1 MRRAASRTHLTN
13 DRPHSRLTAGL
24 SAAFLALVGAG
35 CADEAVG
42 PRPMPSTASYAKPTA
57 PANLALAFRTNRDGD
72 DEIYGMRSNGAQPTN
87 LSKNP
92 FDPQNPGGQFDGDFA
107 WSPDGTKIAFW
118 TTRDLNA
125 EIYVMNADGSG
136 AVNVSNHPLDDRYPV
151 WSRDGSKLAFVR
163 GNQLADPSSLEIF
176 VMNADG
182 SNQVNVSNNPGF
194 DLEPVFSPDGTK
206 LLFRERADGGSNV
219 MLVDVNGANLTR
231 LTDTPGASNFLAS
244 WSPNGSRIVFVSSR
258 DDLVNGDLQVYVMDA
273 DGGNQTRLTNASN
286 NTRPVWSPDGTRI
299 AFDSFRTGNDEIYVM
314 NADGSGQ
321 TNLTNHPNSDGSPRW
336 SPDGSKIA
344 FVRRV
349 AANNND
355 VFIMN
360 ANGSKQTNLTNNPAN
375 DTSPGWRP

>member
-1 MRRAASRTHLTN
+1 MRPAARRRHASTRHHEGRFTG
-13 DRPHSRLTAGL
+13 GL
-24 SAAFLALVGAG
+24 CAALLALVTAG
-35 CADEAVG
+35 CADETVG
-42 PRPMPSTASYAKPTA
+42 PRAVPSAASFAKPVGA
-57 PANLALAFRTNRDGD
+57 SNLQIAFRTTRDGD
-72 DEIYGMRSNGAQPTN
+72 DEIYGMRQNGSQPTN
-87 LSKNP
+87 LSRNP
-92 FDPQNPGGQFDGDFA
+92 FDPQNPGTQFDGDFA

-136 AVNVSNHPLDDRYPV
+136 ATNVSNHALDDRYPV
-151 WSRDGSKLAFVR
+151 WSPDGSKIAFVR
-163 GNQLADPSSLEIF
+163 GNQLADPSSIEIY
-176 VMNADG
+176 VMDADG

-219 MLVDVNGANLTR
+219 MLVDVSGANLTR

-273 DGGNQTRLTNASN
+273 NGGNQTRLTSVSN
-286 NTRPVWSPDGTRI
+286 NTRPAWSPDGTRI
-299 AFDSFRTGNDEIYVM
+299 AFDSFRTGNEEIWVM

-321 TNLTNHPNSDGSPRW
+321 TNLTNHPSNEGGPKW
-336 SPDGSKIA
+336 SPDGAKIA

-349 AANNND
+349 ADEQND

-360 ANGSKQTNLTNNPAN
+360 ANGSKQTNLTNNPAS